1 MIGINLRKL
10 HLDIDSWLKEDLGD
24 GDITTYLTI
33 DPEQLGTATF
43 LAKEDGILCG
53 VEVAT
58 EVFKALDQNLQV
70 KFTANDGDGLEKGQ
84 SFGTLS
90 GSLCKILEGERVALN
105 LLRHLSGVSTATRS
119 FVDTVA
125 PGSKTKILDTR
136 KTTPGLRYLEKYAV
150 RVGGGFNHRHGLYD
164 AILIKDNHIK
174 SAGGVS
180 NAAVLAMSGAPHYM
194 KIEVEVSNEEEL
206 KEALDSNVPV
216 VLLDNMSNEE
226 IEVAMAMIDGR
237 AVVEVSGTVTL
248 DRVRSL
254 SSLGVDYISVGALT
268 HSVKALDLSL
278 KISNLESNNKTR
290 KLGL

>member
-10 HLDIDSWLKEDLGD
+10 RIDIDSWLREDLGD
-24 GDITTYLTI
+24 GDITTHLTI
-33 DPEQLGTATF
+33 DPDRLGTATF
-43 LAKEDGILCG
+43 YAKESGVLCG

-58 EVFKALDQNLQV
+58 EVFKFLDQDLGV
-70 KFTANDGDGLEKGQ
+70 HFAMKDGDNLSKGQ

-105 LLRHLSGVSTATRS
+105 LLRHLSGVSTATRN
-119 FVDTVA
+119 FVDAVA
-125 PGSKTKILDTR
+125 PGSKTKVLDTR

-150 RVGGGFNHRHGLYD
+150 RVGGGLNHRSGLYD

-174 SAGGVS
+174 SAGSVS
-180 NAAVLAMSGAPHYM
+180 KAVTLAMNGTPHYM

-206 KEALDSNVPV
+206 KEALDSNVPII
-216 VLLDNMSNEE
+216 LLDNMSNEE
-226 IEVAMAMIDGR
+226 VEVAMAMIDGR
-237 AVVEVSGTVTL
+237 AVVEVSGTISA
-248 DRVRSL
+248 DRVLKL

-278 KISNLESNNKTR
+278 KISNVESNNDTR
-290 KLGL
+290 RLGL